1 MLHFGYGS
9 NLSIKSVHEELNPN
23 AKYVMKGFLPNFEVS
38 WPMWS
43 ETEQSGYSGI
53 MEAPGELVH
62 GALYEMTEQELIAMD
77 NLEDCYKDTYKRET
91 FLVLGEDGKWHKADL
106 YRVIDPQG
114 PFPPAAAMWKLC
126 SKVRGILN
134 WILNISRKSRS
145 ITVNPNRVQH
155 MQY

>member
-9 NLSIKSVHEELNPN
+9 NLSIKSVHEDLNPN

-43 ETEQSGYSGI
+43 EEEQAGYSGI

-62 GALYEMTEQELIAMD
+62 GALFEMTEQELIAMD
-77 NLEDCYKDTYKRET
+77 NLEDCYKGDYKRET
-91 FLVLGEDGKWHKADL
+91 FLVLGEDGKWHEAEI

-114 PFPPAAAMWKLC
+114 PFPPARSYVEIMLAGARELELDPEYIEKIEEFY
-126 SKVRGILN
+126 RQ
-134 WILNISRKSRS
+134 SR
-145 ITVNPNRVQH
+145 
-155 MQY
+155 

>member
-9 NLSIKSVHEELNPN
+9 NLSIKSVHEDLNPN

-43 ETEQSGYSGI
+43 EEEQSGYSGI

-77 NLEDCYKDTYKRET
+77 NLEDCYYALYKRET
-91 FLVLGEDGKWHKADL
+91 FLVLGVDDKCHKADL
-106 YRVIDPQG
+106 YRVIDPKG
-114 PFPPAAAMWKLC
+114 PFPPARSYVEIMLAGARDLELDPEYIK
-126 SKVRGILN
+126 KIEEIYRQ
-134 WILNISRKSRS
+134 SR
-145 ITVNPNRVQH
+145 
-155 MQY
+155 